1 MRIRVDLAY
10 DGGPFHGF
18 ARQPELRTVQG
29 TLEDRLSRVLG
40 QDVDTIGAG
49 RTDRGVH
56 ASGQVVHVD
65 VDEGVA
71 AAARALADLPGL
83 RGRLDRM
90 VGEAITIWRVGS
102 VDPAFDARFSATE
115 RRYRYRLADAPA
127 LHPLRRFN
135 VLHVGEALSVDRM
148 HAASRHLVGE
158 HDFASLC
165 RAAEGRSTV
174 RRVDHIEIARADG
187 LVDVAVRGPAFCQQQ
202 VRSIVGMLVEVGRGR
217 RDPDW
222 ALDVLAARDR
232 SAAPRVA
239 PAHGLTLEAVSYGRR
254 WPAAPPN
261 DVLDAV

>member
-18 ARQPELRTVQG
+18 ARQPQLRTVQG
-29 TLEDRLSRVLG
+29 TLEDRLSRLLG

-71 AAARALADLPGL
+71 AATRALADRPGL

-90 VGEAITIWRVGS
+90 VGEAITIWRVRS
-102 VDPAFDARFSATE
+102 VDPAYHARFSATE

-135 VLHVGEALSVDRM
+135 VWHLGEALSVDRM
-148 HAASRHLVGE
+148 QAAARHLVGE

-165 RAAEGRSTV
+165 RAAEGRRTV
-174 RRVDHIEIARADG
+174 RRVDHIAIARADG
-187 LVDVAVRGPAFCQQQ
+187 LVHVAVRGPAFCHQQI
-202 VRSIVGMLVEVGRGR
+202 RSMVGVLVEVGRGR

-222 ALDVLAARDR
+222 ASDVLAARDR

-239 PAHGLTLEAVSYGRR
+239 PPHGLTLEVVSYGRR
-254 WPAAPPN
+254 WPAAPPS
-261 DVLDAV
+261 DVLDLV